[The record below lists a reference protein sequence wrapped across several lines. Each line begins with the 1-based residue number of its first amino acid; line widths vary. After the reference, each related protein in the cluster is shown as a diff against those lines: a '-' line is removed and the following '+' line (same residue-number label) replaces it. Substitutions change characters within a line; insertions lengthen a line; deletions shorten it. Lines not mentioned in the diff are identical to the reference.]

1 MSKIILKIFISIGLL
16 LMLIYV
22 AEMPS
27 VFSKI
32 KDVNIYYIFG
42 CVAILCCAQLLSS
55 VRWQKILK
63 ADGVKIPLWYLF
75 SSYMIGM
82 FANNFMPT
90 SIGGDIVKTYDIYR
104 ITKNM
109 TLSFLSVFLER
120 FTGLIILLIL
130 SWLGVSIVWQSASA
144 DTLGIW
150 IVINVSCIT
159 VVLCF
164 VNRATAERIQ
174 TYLDTSRMFQKI
186 TGIGGAFKAV
196 RSFTTKKILLAELLL
211 ISVPIQLITVII
223 YYVLS
228 QSIGVNISFV
238 FLLFTVP
245 LITILSLLPISLGG
259 LGVRE
264 STTVLMFSIDGISPE
279 SALALSLVYT
289 GVVYITGL
297 LGTISLI
304 ARKISLKE
312 YYEISRKYGRG
323 SL

>member
-1 MSKIILKIFISIGLL
+1 MSRKIIKFIISIGLL
-16 LMLIYV
+16 LVLIYV

-32 KDVNIYYIFG
+32 KVIDISYILG
-42 CVAILCCAQLLSS
+42 CVAILSFAQLLSS

-63 ADGVKIPLWYLF
+63 ADGVEISLSYLF

-130 SWLGVSIVWQSASA
+130 SWLGVSIAWQSASA

-150 IVINVSCIT
+150 IVVNALCII

-164 VNRATAERIQ
+164 VNKATADRMQ
-174 TYLDTSRMFQKI
+174 TYLDTSRMFRKI
-186 TGIGGAFKAV
+186 QGLGGAFRAV
-196 RSFTTKKILLAELLL
+196 RSFTRKKVLLAKLLL
-211 ISVPIQLITVII
+211 ISIPIQLITVTI
-223 YYVLS
+223 YYILS
-228 QSIGVNISFV
+228 QSIGLNISFV

-297 LGTISLI
+297 LGAISLI
-304 ARKISLKE
+304 MRQASLRE
-312 YYEISRKYGRG
+312 YYDLSKKYGQNR
-323 SL
+323 L